1 MKRVIAVAAAL
12 VVCATVLVPASPAA
26 AATPVCTSSVL
37 KATTGID
44 PYTGER
50 LSASVPSYGSSVDC
64 HLQSGIANA
73 AVKVLQRELND
84 CYQTGLTVD
93 GVYGPATKAKVAS
106 IQSAYGISADGVY
119 GPNTRS
125 VMYWA
130 TRNDFNQLRCFRLL

>member
-1 MKRVIAVAAAL
+1 MKRVIAVATAL
-12 VVCATVLVPASPAA
+12 VACATVLLPASPAA

-37 KATTGID
+37 QPTTGID
-44 PYTGER
+44 PYTGAR
-50 LSASVPSYGSSVDC
+50 LSASVPSASGSTNC

-106 IQSAYGISADGVY
+106 IQNAYGISADGIY
-119 GPNTRS
+119 GPTTRS
-125 VMYWA
+125 VIYWA
-130 TRNDFNQLRCFRLL
+130 TRNDFAQLRCFRLQ